1 LTIAALVPIVQLG
14 NFAARYPAS
23 EHRVA
28 TPDVVSQL
36 QAAVGDVYLIER
48 ELAPGG
54 MSRLFLAT
62 ERSLERQVVIKLLP
76 PELANEVSAQRFQR
90 EMLITAS
97 LQHAHILPV
106 LSAGAHG
113 RLLYYVMPFI
123 AGESLRHRLVMDGAL
138 PITETVRL
146 LREVTDVLAF
156 AHERGVVH
164 RDLKPENILLQHG
177 HALLADFGIARAVE
191 QATRDLSSD
200 RLTAAGLGLG
210 TPGYMAPEQL
220 AAEREVDAR
229 ADVYAM
235 GVIAYEM
242 LAGHA
247 PFPGLSPA
255 QLLVAHLTRDP
266 VPIAECRAGIPEQL
280 SQLVMRCMAKDPAGR
295 WQTARDL
302 AHALDAL
309 AVHTTARQQAE
320 PEQAESTGMTAAST
334 APSGSLRAGLQAY
347 ERCDWSAAYTA
358 LSAANADATLS
369 PEQLERLAEA
379 AWWTG
384 RGDECVRIR
393 ERAYAQYLA
402 AGKLHRAAAVA
413 IAVAEDHFHK
423 LARSVAHG
431 WLQRAE
437 RHLRELPESIEHGW
451 MARTQAMLAFEEERN
466 LERADTLATEA
477 YEIARRLH
485 DRDLQML
492 ALQDRGRIL
501 VSQGRVAEGM
511 PLIDEAMAAATSGQ
525 LGPRTTGRTYCNM
538 MSTCEKLADYRR
550 AGEWN
555 EEARDWCS
563 QHAESGFPGICR
575 VHRAELLR
583 LRGAWPEA
591 EEEAKRA
598 SEELEDFLADV
609 AGEAYYE
616 LGEIRLRMGDLEEAD
631 KLFRQAH
638 ELGRDPVPG
647 LALLRLAQDRPD
659 SARALLDRALSD
671 PLLSQLDRARLLPAQ
686 AELALV
692 TGDRAVARA
701 TAEELS
707 AIADAY
713 ASPALA
719 ARAAFAQGLL
729 ELGEGNLPLAAVS
742 LRRAWRL
749 WKESDMPYE
758 AARARM
764 LLGQAYRDSGNRE
777 DAELELQAAAVSF
790 ERLGAATDA
799 RRTAALLAT

>member
-1 LTIAALVPIVQLG
+1 
-14 NFAARYPAS
+14 
-23 EHRVA
+23 
-28 TPDVVSQL
+28 
-36 QAAVGDVYLIER
+36 
-48 ELAPGG
+48 
-54 MSRLFLAT
+54 M
-62 ERSLERQVVIKLLP
+62 KLLP

-90 EMLITAS
+90 EMLITAR

-123 AGESLRHRLVMDGAL
+123 AGESLRHRIATDGAL
-138 PITETVRL
+138 PVDESVRL

-177 HALLADFGIARAVE
+177 HAILADFGIARAVE
-191 QATRDLSSD
+191 ELTRGSPDD

-220 AAEREVDAR
+220 AAEPEVDAR
-229 ADVYAM
+229 ADIYAM

-247 PFPGLSPA
+247 PFPGLTA
-255 QLLVAHLTRDP
+255 GQLLVAHLTRAP
-266 VPIAECRAGIPEQL
+266 EPITACRADVPQQL
-280 SQLVMRCMAKDPAGR
+280 GQLVMRCMEKDPDAR
-295 WQTARDL
+295 WQSATELSR
-302 AHALDAL
+302 ALGAFV
-309 AVHTTARQQAE
+309 VHTTGHMQAQLE
-320 PEQAESTGMTAAST
+320 AEG
-334 APSGSLRAGLQAY
+334 PSSAGATPRTSAMSASLRAGLQAF
-347 ERCDWSAAYTA
+347 ERCDWNEAYA
-358 LSAANADATLS
+358 ELSAASAASTLA
-369 PEQLERLAEA
+369 PEHLERLAEA
-379 AWWTG
+379 AWWIG
-384 RGDECVRIR
+384 RGDECIRIR

-402 AGKLHRAAAVA
+402 AGDLHRSAAVA

-423 LARSVAHG
+423 LSRSVAHG

-466 LERADTLATEA
+466 LERADALATKA

-511 PLIDEAMAAATSGQ
+511 PLMDEAMAAATSGQ
-525 LGPRTTGRTYCNM
+525 LGARTTGRTYCNM

-583 LRGAWPEA
+583 LRGSWPEA
-591 EEEAKRA
+591 EEEARRA

-616 LGEIRLRMGDLEEAD
+616 LGEIRLRMGDLTEAD
-631 KLFRQAH
+631 NLFRQAH

-647 LALLRLAQDRPD
+647 LALLRLAQGQPD
-659 SARALLDRALSD
+659 NARALLDRALAD
-671 PLLSQLDRARLLPAQ
+671 PLLSPLDRARLLPAQ
-686 AELALV
+686 AEVALV
-692 TGDRAVARA
+692 TGDRGVAQA
-701 TAEELS
+701 TATELA
-707 AIADAY
+707 AICETY

-719 ARAAFAQGLL
+719 ARAAFAQGLV
-729 ELGEGNLPLAAVS
+729 ELSE
-742 LRRAWRL
+742 
-749 WKESDMPYE
+749 E
-758 AARARM
+758 A
-764 LLGQAYRDSGNRE
+764 
-777 DAELELQAAAVSF
+777 F
-790 ERLGAATDA
+790 T
-799 RRTAALLAT
+799 